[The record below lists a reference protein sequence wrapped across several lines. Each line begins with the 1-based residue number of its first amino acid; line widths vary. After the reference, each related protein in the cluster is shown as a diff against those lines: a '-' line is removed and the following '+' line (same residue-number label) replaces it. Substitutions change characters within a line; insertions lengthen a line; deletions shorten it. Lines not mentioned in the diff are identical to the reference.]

1 MMNWICLYICGTENC
16 AVPLVLLPTNSRLT
30 ASCVGGERHSH
41 AACMGTRLDLQPD
54 LNCKC
59 VYSGCVLVVRGDGVH
74 HHAVAKFHL

>member
-1 MMNWICLYICGTENC
+1 MELKTVQYHLHYCQPILDLQLAAWE
-16 AVPLVLLPTNSRLT
+16 
-30 ASCVGGERHSH
+30 ERDAPMH

-59 VYSGCVLVVRGDGVH
+59 VYSGCVLVARGDGVH